1 MTRIYRFTIAN
12 VAIDDV
18 AEQLQ
23 NSGVLEGATL
33 WETLGVSGWGIEP
46 GVTIETTDSDVEPLV
61 RNILLEANETCAY
74 ATIDGSEAYFVYPSD
89 ETDRLWW
96 ESI

>member
-1 MTRIYRFTIAN
+1 MTRVYRFTIAN
-12 VAIDDV
+12 VETDDV
-18 AEQLQ
+18 AKRLQ
-23 NSGVLEGATL
+23 DAGLLGATL
-33 WETLGVSGWGIEP
+33 WPTLGVSGWGIEP

-74 ATIDGSEAYFVYPSD
+74 ATIDGSEAYFAYPSD
-89 ETDRLWW
+89 DTDGLWW